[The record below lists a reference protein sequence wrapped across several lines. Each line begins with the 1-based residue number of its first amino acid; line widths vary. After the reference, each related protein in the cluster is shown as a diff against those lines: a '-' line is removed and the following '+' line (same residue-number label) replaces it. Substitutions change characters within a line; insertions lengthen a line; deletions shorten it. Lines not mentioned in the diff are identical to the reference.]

1 MNRQLERILKDYRQM
16 VLERDSLKH
25 QLAHFKGLTAEEV
38 IESMYTPRMDGERV
52 QTSNI
57 SDKTAQIAMTY
68 QERMDRIN
76 REWYEHLERKLRML
90 NDEISFFESSLDT
103 LPEHLSKLM
112 KDMVVH
118 GQTWDTLEVTH
129 HIGRTTIHR
138 YRRKAITILDA
149 IYDRNE
155 QETRAYLLS

>member
-103 LPEHLSKLM
+103 LPEHLSRLM
-112 KDMVVH
+112 KDMVVE
-118 GQTWDTLEVTH
+118 GQTWDMLEITH
-129 HIGRTTIHR
+129 KIGRTTIHR
-138 YRRKAITILDA
+138 YRRKAIAILDA
-149 IYDRNE
+149 IYERNE
-155 QETRAYLLS
+155 QETRDYILS

>member
-103 LPEHLSKLM
+103 LPEHLSNLM
-112 KDMVVH
+112 KDMIVS
-118 GQTWDTLEVTH
+118 GQTWDMLEVTH
-129 HIGRTTIHR
+129 KIGRTTIHR
-138 YRRKAITILDA
+138 YRRRAIAILEA
-149 IYDRNE
+149 IYERNE
-155 QETRAYLLS
+155 QETRDYILS

>member
-103 LPEHLSKLM
+103 LPEHMSKLM
-112 KDMVVH
+112 KDMIVV
-118 GQTWDTLEVTH
+118 GQTWDMLEVTH
-129 HIGRTTIHR
+129 KIGRTTIHR
-138 YRRKAITILDA
+138 YRRKAITILEA
-149 IYDRNE
+149 IYERNE
-155 QETRAYLLS
+155 QETRDYILS